1 MNLGPTKRN
10 CASVAFSATAPA
22 FFSPFATSARRRL
35 PVVGKSLRRE
45 RSGWQRC
52 RPVCPTLSTTLAKVS
67 VRKPQKI
74 YDNMFQLQCRRP
86 RLVSQRI
93 STTHMLLYWRPS
105 TKKTHGHNVAPK
117 HARSRTVGGCSAR
130 IRLTGLVSAWQQ
142 RRCCRPLARW
152 APGQR
157 HFLEVTV
164 LGGSLVV
171 GDIRRHLA
179 DPRQCRVEYG
189 LIFLPE
195 NLRSADKQAWH
206 YRHNIYNVRARGGS
220 FKRKKNYI
228 AKKNLPIECAQDD
241 RPLRCPNFF
250 FGFERSFCR

>member
-1 MNLGPTKRN
+1 MQK
-10 CASVAFSATAPA
+10 
-22 FFSPFATSARRRL
+22 
-35 PVVGKSLRRE
+35 
-45 RSGWQRC
+45 
-52 RPVCPTLSTTLAKVS
+52 AKT
-67 VRKPQKI
+67 
-74 YDNMFQLQCRRP
+74 C
-86 RLVSQRI
+86 VSQRI

-130 IRLTGLVSAWQQ
+130 IRLTGLVSALQ
-142 RRCCRPLARW
+142 RWRCCRPLARW

-189 LIFLPE
+189 LIFQPE
-195 NLRSADKQAWH
+195 NLRSADNGLGITRPDLQ
-206 YRHNIYNVRARGGS
+206 
-220 FKRKKNYI
+220 KNPH
-228 AKKNLPIECAQDD
+228 NLPPRNCQATNQASASTDAVQLLLQSG
-241 RPLRCPNFF
+241 RVVLSLRCTASPMLEIEKQHGRPGTPAQRRGMSVLSPGAVALPFTL
-250 FGFERSFCR
+250 CT